1 MFEDD
6 LIVNLNSH
14 LEGRVSQ
21 KIISREPFLSSHIMV
36 GDRICTIS
44 HPLPQRISITLEI
57 NAEAPAY
64 RLHHLMWFLPTLPP
78 PSF

>member
-36 GDRICTIS
+36 GDRICTVS
-44 HPLPQRISITLEI
+44 HPPPQKGI
-57 NAEAPAY
+57 N
-64 RLHHLMWFLPTLPP
+64 HLGNKCRGSWL
-78 PSF
+78 